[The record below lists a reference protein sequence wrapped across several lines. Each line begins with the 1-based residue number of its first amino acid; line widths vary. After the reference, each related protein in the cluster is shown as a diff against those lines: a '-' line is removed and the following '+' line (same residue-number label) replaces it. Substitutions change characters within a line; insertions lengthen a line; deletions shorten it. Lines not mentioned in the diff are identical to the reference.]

1 MKDSGV
7 KSSRIVPGQQAQSE
21 IRTAVELGL
30 ELGYPTRA
38 LTLGM
43 PAPARKIPSASSER
57 AEYVSTECG
66 PHSCSTRS
74 LPPEQSARVS
84 RPRSIPN
91 ELWRIAALV
100 ALAVAPLVLATS
112 AAAQGRREAIEALS
126 RGQHDVALQIL
137 AELLDRDPRD
147 HALSTLQGIALSE
160 AGRPAEAL
168 AAYRRALQGAPDY
181 LAALQGAAEIEFQ
194 NRDPVAQARLERVL
208 SIHSENPT
216 AHAMLGVLAFER
228 QDCPTA
234 VRHFAN
240 AGPTLAENTQVLW
253 QYGQCAF
260 QAGDMQ
266 AAGRTFRRLLDL
278 EPSNSAARF
287 NLALILFE
295 TNHHSEAI
303 EIVDPLAAPDTPE
316 SEVLSLLA
324 DAYLSNQQIPEA
336 LETLKRAVAIY
347 PREERHYVDL
357 ANLCMEQEAHDL
369 GLEILD
375 AGVRNIPQSAR
386 LHGMRGVILAQL
398 SQFDKAEAE
407 FARATELDPSQ
418 APGKIGLSITLQ
430 QLGRHAE
437 AIPILREQAA
447 AEPNDPVV
455 NAMLGRALLQQRE
468 LGDAGLEEARAA
480 LERAVESDPS
490 FASAWVELGKLLTKT
505 DQLAEAI
512 SALERAAENSPDDR
526 QALYQLMLAYRK
538 TGQLEK
544 TRDLSQKLRAMVLRD
559 QREETQ
565 QARFRLVKEAPRG
578 E

>member
-1 MKDSGV
+1 MV
-7 KSSRIVPGQQAQSE
+7 
-21 IRTAVELGL
+21 AVL
-30 ELGYPTRA
+30 
-38 LTLGM
+38 
-43 PAPARKIPSASSER
+43 
-57 AEYVSTECG
+57 
-66 PHSCSTRS
+66 
-74 LPPEQSARVS
+74 
-84 RPRSIPN
+84 
-91 ELWRIAALV
+91 
-100 ALAVAPLVLATS
+100 ALAVAPLVSIRSS
-112 AAAQGRREAIEALS
+112 AAQDRREVIQALSQGR
-126 RGQHDVALQIL
+126 HDVALQLL
-137 AELLDRDPRD
+137 AELLDGSPRD
-147 HALSTLQGIALSE
+147 HALLTLRGIALTQI
-160 AGRPAEAL
+160 GRTEEAL
-168 AAYRRALQGAPDY
+168 ASYRSALQAAPDY
-181 LAALQGAAEIEFQ
+181 LAALQGAAEIEFRQ
-194 NRDPVAQARLERVL
+194 RDPEAQARLERV
-208 SIHSENPT
+208 IATRSENPT

-234 VRHFAN
+234 VQHFAK
-240 AGPTLAENTQVLW
+240 AGPALGENTQVLW

-260 QAGDMQ
+260 QAGDML
-266 AAGRTFRRLLDL
+266 AAVHTFRRLVDL

-287 NLALILFE
+287 NLALSLFE
-295 TNHHSEAI
+295 TDHHPETI
-303 EIVDPLAAPDTPE
+303 ETVDPLAALETPE

-375 AGVRNIPQSAR
+375 AGVRNIPHSAR

-398 SQFDKAEAE
+398 SHFEKAEAE

-418 APGKIGLSITLQ
+418 APGRIGLSITLQ

-455 NAMLGRALLQQRE
+455 NAMLGRALLQKRE
-468 LGDAGLEEARAA
+468 IGDAGLEEARAA
-480 LERAVESDPS
+480 LARAVDSDPS
-490 FASAWVELGKLLTKT
+490 FTSAWVELGKLFLKT

-512 SALERAAENSPDDR
+512 SALERAVENSPDDR

-538 TGQLEK
+538 TGKLEK

-565 QARFRLVKEAPRG
+565 QARFRLVKEASPG